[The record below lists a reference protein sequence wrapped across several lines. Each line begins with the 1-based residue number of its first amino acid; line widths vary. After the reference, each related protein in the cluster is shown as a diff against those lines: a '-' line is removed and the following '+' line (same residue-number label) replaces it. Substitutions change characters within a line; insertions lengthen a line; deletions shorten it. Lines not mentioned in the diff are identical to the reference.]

1 MSLFETCIHRPVF
14 AIVMTLLL
22 VLFGLLSFLRLPVR
36 EYPDIKP
43 PIVSVRTVY
52 QGASASVVELDVTTP
67 LEDALSGI
75 QGLRTITS
83 ASREE
88 VSLITMEF
96 ELKRD
101 LDGATNDVRDRVSQI
116 RPVLPLGILEPHVEK
131 AAAENTEVLW
141 LTVSS
146 DRHSELEMSDIADR
160 FIKTRLAMIPG
171 VSATYLDGERRYA
184 MRIWLDPDQLAA
196 RRLTVEDVEEAIRNQ
211 NASIPAGRIEG
222 DQMEFGVSLKGTLQS
237 PRQFESLI
245 VAYREGYPV
254 RLEDVA
260 RVELGAEDTRKLVRF
275 NGKPSLGISVSRQS
289 KANTLAVA
297 RAVKEQL
304 PSISAGLPD
313 GMNLTMAWDSAT
325 SIERSLDEV
334 YVALG
339 LSLLLVVM
347 VIFLF
352 LGSTRAT
359 LIPAVAIPVSI
370 IGTCTIMAVTGCSLN
385 VLTLL
390 GLVLAVGLVV
400 DDAIIVLENIHRR
413 IVAGMPPER
422 AAIEGTNEIAFAV
435 VATTISLVTVFV
447 PIAFLTGI
455 VGQLFAELAIAVASA
470 VLLSGFVALTLTP
483 MMCGRLLR
491 HDIGLSRFRFAARL
505 ADDVGQ
511 RYRRGLAWAMNARLA
526 IVLVAIGA
534 SLASLSIL
542 NRLPSELAPLE
553 DTGWFSGFLT
563 APQGA
568 TLRYTDTYAKE
579 LEALLKTVPEITHTY
594 TMVALGDRPTR
605 VNRAES
611 WVTLKDWNE
620 RAKSQQEIVAGLNQE
635 LGKLAGVK
643 AYLLN
648 PSSIGEWVEKTPVQ
662 FVIGG
667 LDYQELQHTA
677 DKLVARLA
685 NHPGFVTPG
694 LDASPDTPHVTI
706 ETHRDK
712 SADLG
717 VSVVSIGR
725 TLETLLSGRPVN
737 TFMQNGRQYK
747 VIVKV
752 DDRHREKPSDI
763 SRLYVRGNGGALV
776 QLNNIVTVKEVPVP
790 EALNHVDRMRAVT
803 ISAGLADGF
812 TLGQALNYLD
822 ETSRDIIKPGM
833 RTAYAG
839 ESKTFAESNRNL
851 YLTFVLALAVIF
863 LVLAAQFESFRH
875 PWTILLTVPPAMSGS
890 LLSLAAIDGT
900 LTIYSQ
906 IGLVILIGLV
916 TKNAILIVE
925 FANQLRERG
934 FDVSQAVIEAA
945 ALRLRPILM
954 TTCATIL
961 GALPLAL
968 ATGAGAAGRRQIGI
982 VLIGGLLV
990 STLVTLV
997 LVPAGYR
1004 ILSGGVKASETEGTK
1019 SPYGLHGT
1027 HLVVGPQSADHT

>member
-1 MSLFETCIHRPVF
+1 MSLSTTCIRRPVF

-22 VLFGLLSFLRLPVR
+22 VLFGVLNFLRLPVR

-43 PIVSVRTVY
+43 PIVSVRTIY
-52 QGASASVVELDVTTP
+52 PGASVSVLESDVTTP

-88 VSLITMEF
+88 VSSITMEF
-96 ELKRD
+96 ELGRD
-101 LDGATNDVRDRVSQI
+101 LDSATNDVRDRVSQV

-141 LTVSS
+141 LAVSS
-146 DRHSELEMSDIADR
+146 GDHSELELSDIADR

-171 VSATYLDGERRYA
+171 VSSTYLDGERRYA
-184 MRIWLDPDQLAA
+184 MRIWLDPDRLAA
-196 RRLTVEDVEEAIRNQ
+196 RRLTVQDVEDAIRNQ
-211 NASIPAGRIEG
+211 NASLPAGRIESN
-222 DQMEFGVSLKGTLQS
+222 QMEFSVSLKGTLHS
-237 PRQFESLI
+237 PKQFESLI

-275 NGKPSLGISVSRQS
+275 NGKASLGISVSRQS
-289 KANTLAVA
+289 QADTLAVV
-297 RAVKEQL
+297 RAVREQL
-304 PSISAGLPD
+304 PSIAAGLPE
-313 GMNLTMAWDSAT
+313 GMDLTMAWDSST
-325 SIERSLDEV
+325 PIERSLDEV

-339 LSLLLVVM
+339 LALCLVVL
-347 VIFLF
+347 VIFCF
-352 LGSTRAT
+352 LGSWRAT
-359 LIPAVAIPVSI
+359 LIPAVAIPASI
-370 IGTCTIMAVTGCSLN
+370 VGSFTIMALTGCSLN

-413 IVAGMPPER
+413 IGAGVPPVQ
-422 AAIEGTNEIAFAV
+422 AAIAGTKEIAFAV
-435 VATTISLVTVFV
+435 VATTVALVAVFI
-447 PIAFLTGI
+447 PIAFVTGM
-455 VGQLFAELAIAVASA
+455 VGRLFSELAIAVASA

-483 MMCGRLLR
+483 MMCGRVLHQER
-491 HDIGLSRFRFAARL
+491 GLVTQFPWATGL
-505 ADDVGQ
+505 AEAVTQ
-511 RYRRGLAWAMNARLA
+511 RYRRGLTWAMNARTA
-526 IVLVAIGA
+526 VVVVAVGA
-534 SLASLSIL
+534 SMASLSVL

-553 DTGWFSGFLT
+553 DAGWFSGFII

-568 TLRYTDTYAKE
+568 TLRYTDIYAKE
-579 LEALLKTVPEITHTY
+579 LEALVQTIPEVAHTY
-594 TMVALGDRPTR
+594 TTVALGDRPTR

-611 WVTLKDWNE
+611 WVTLKDWGQ
-620 RAKSQQEIVAGLNQE
+620 RTKSQQEVVTELNQQ
-635 LGKLAGVK
+635 LGSLAGVK
-643 AYLLN
+643 AFLLN
-648 PSSIGEWVEKTPVQ
+648 PSSLGDWLEKAPVQ
-662 FVIGG
+662 FVLGG
-667 LDYQELQHTA
+667 LDYQELQQTA
-677 DKLVARLA
+677 DQLVARLA
-685 NHPGFVTPG
+685 THPGFVAPG
-694 LDASPDTPHVTI
+694 MDTALNTPHLAV
-706 ETHRDK
+706 EAHRDK

-717 VSVVSIGR
+717 VSIASIGR
-725 TLETLLSGRPVN
+725 TLETLLSGRPVS

-752 DDRHREKPSDI
+752 DDRHRAKPSDI
-763 SRLYVRGNGGALV
+763 SHLYVRGNDGALV
-776 QLNNIVTVKEVPVP
+776 QLDNVVTVKEVPAP
-790 EALNHVDRMRAVT
+790 EAFNHFDRMRAVT
-803 ISAGLADGF
+803 IGAGLAEGF
-812 TLGQALNYLD
+812 TLGEALHYLD
-822 ETSRDIIKPGM
+822 EASREIIKPGM

-875 PWTILLTVPPAMSGS
+875 PWTILLAVPPAVSGAV
-890 LLSLAAIDGT
+890 LSLGAIDGT
-900 LTIYSQ
+900 LSIYSQ

-934 FDVSQAVIEAA
+934 IDASRAVVEAA
-945 ALRLRPILM
+945 VLRLRPILM

-982 VLIGGLLV
+982 VIIGGLLV
-990 STLVTLV
+990 STLVTLI
-997 LVPAGYR
+997 LVPAGYA
-1004 ILSGGVKASETEGTK
+1004 ILSGRMPTANAEG
-1019 SPYGLHGT
+1019 
-1027 HLVVGPQSADHT
+1027 AE

>member
-22 VLFGLLSFLRLPVR
+22 VLFGFLSFLRLPVR

-184 MRIWLDPDQLAA
+184 MRIWLDPDRLAA

-222 DQMEFGVSLKGTLQS
+222 NQMEFGVSLKGTLQS

-275 NGKPSLGISVSRQS
+275 NGKSSLGISVSRQS

-313 GMNLTMAWDSAT
+313 GMNLIMAWDSAT
-325 SIERSLDEV
+325 PIERSLDEV

-359 LIPAVAIPVSI
+359 FIPAVAIPVSI

-413 IVAGMPPER
+413 IVAGMPPEQ

-470 VLLSGFVALTLTP
+470 VLLSSFVALTLTP

-491 HDIGLSRFRFAARL
+491 HDIGLTRFRFAARL

-511 RYRRGLAWAMNARLA
+511 RYRRGLAWVMNAR
-526 IVLVAIGA
+526 IVIVIVAVGA

-579 LEALLKTVPEITHTY
+579 LEALLKTVPEIAHTY

-667 LDYQELQHTA
+667 LDYQELQQTA

-694 LDASPDTPHVTI
+694 MDASLDTPHVTI

-763 SRLYVRGNGGALV
+763 SQLYVRGNGGALV

-822 ETSRDIIKPGM
+822 ETSRDVIKPGM

-851 YLTFVLALAVIF
+851 YLIFVLALAVIF

-934 FDVSQAVIEAA
+934 LDVSQAVIEAA

-1004 ILSGGVKASETEGTK
+1004 ILSGGVKVSEAEGTK

-1027 HLVVGPQSADHT
+1027 HLVVGPQSVDHT

>member
-1 MSLFETCIHRPVF
+1 MNLSETCIHRPVF

-22 VLFGLLSFLRLPVR
+22 MLFGFLSFLRLPVR

-52 QGASASVVELDVTTP
+52 PGASASVVELDVTTP
-67 LEDALSGI
+67 LEDVLSGI
-75 QGLRTITS
+75 QGLRTMTS

-88 VSLITMEF
+88 VSSVTLEF
-96 ELKRD
+96 ELGRD

-141 LTVSS
+141 LAVSS
-146 DRHSELEMSDIADR
+146 DRYSELELSDLADR
-160 FIKTRLAMIPG
+160 FIKAQLAMIPG
-171 VSATYLDGERRYA
+171 VSSTYLDGERRYA
-184 MRIWLDPDQLAA
+184 MRIWLDPDRLAA
-196 RRLTVEDVEEAIRNQ
+196 RRLTVEDVEDALRNQ
-211 NASIPAGRIEG
+211 NASIPAGRIESN
-222 DQMEFGVSLKGTLQS
+222 QMEFSVSLKGTLQT
-237 PRQFESLI
+237 PKQFESLI
-245 VAYREGYPV
+245 MAYREGYPV

-260 RVELGAEDTRKLVRF
+260 RVELAAEDTRKVVRF
-275 NGKPSLGISVSRQS
+275 NGKSSLGISVSRQS
-289 KANTLAVA
+289 KANTLAVV
-297 RAVKEQL
+297 RAVREQL
-304 PSISAGLPD
+304 PSIAAGLPEGVD
-313 GMNLTMAWDSAT
+313 LTLAWDSST
-325 SIERSLDEV
+325 PIERSLDEV
-334 YVALG
+334 YIALG
-339 LSLLLVVM
+339 LSLFLVVL
-347 VIFLF
+347 VIFCF
-352 LGSTRAT
+352 LGSARAT
-359 LIPAVAIPVSI
+359 LIPAVAIPASI
-370 IGTCTIMAVTGCSLN
+370 IGTCTIMAMTGCSLN
-385 VLTLL
+385 ILTLL

-413 IVAGMPPER
+413 IVAGMPPVR

-435 VATTISLVTVFV
+435 IATTISLVAVFV
-447 PIAFLTGI
+447 PIAFVTDI
-455 VGQLFAELAIAVASA
+455 VGRLFTELAIAVASA

-483 MMCGRLLR
+483 MMSGRLLR
-491 HDIGLSRFRFAARL
+491 QDSGVTRFRFAARL
-505 ADDVGQ
+505 ADDLSRQ
-511 RYRRGLAWAMNARLA
+511 YRRGLGWVMNARVA
-526 IVLVAIGA
+526 VVIVAVGA
-534 SLASLSIL
+534 SLGSLSIL

-553 DTGWFSGFLT
+553 DTGWFSGFLI

-579 LEALLKTVPEITHTY
+579 LESLLRTVPEIAHTY

-611 WVTLKDWNE
+611 WVTLKDWKE
-620 RAKSQQEIVAGLNQE
+620 RATSQQEIVAGLNQK
-635 LGKLAGVK
+635 LGMLTGVK

-648 PSSIGEWVEKTPVQ
+648 PSSLGDWSEKSPVQ
-662 FVIGG
+662 FVLGG
-667 LDYQELQHTA
+667 LDYQELQQAAET
-677 DKLVARLA
+677 LVSRLA
-685 NHPGFVTPG
+685 GHPGFVSPG
-694 LDASPDTPHVTI
+694 MDAALDTPHLAV

-717 VSVVSIGR
+717 VSVASIGR

-737 TFMQNGRQYK
+737 TFMQNGRLYK
-747 VIVKV
+747 VILKV
-752 DDRHREKPSDI
+752 DDRNRETPSAI
-763 SRLYVRGNGGALV
+763 SQLYVRGNDGALV
-776 QLNNIVTVKEVPVP
+776 QLNNIVTVKEVPAPDV
-790 EALNHVDRMRAVT
+790 LNHFDRMRAVT
-803 ISAGLADGF
+803 VSAGLADGF
-812 TLGQALNYLD
+812 TLGQALKYLD
-822 ETSRDIIKPGM
+822 ETAHDIVRPGM

-875 PWTILLTVPPAMSGS
+875 PWTILLTVPPALSGS
-890 LLSLAAIDGT
+890 LLSLAAIGGT

-934 FDVSQAVIEAA
+934 MEVSEAIIEAA

-968 ATGAGAAGRRQIGI
+968 ATGAGAAGRRQIGV
-982 VLIGGLLV
+982 VLIGGLVV

-997 LVPAGYR
+997 LVPAGYM
-1004 ILSGGVKASETEGTK
+1004 ILSGAVKGSKTSDTK
-1019 SPYGLHGT
+1019 SL
-1027 HLVVGPQSADHT
+1027 

>member
-1 MSLFETCIHRPVF
+1 MGVSFSETCIHRPVF
-14 AIVMTLLL
+14 AVVMTLLL
-22 VLFGLLSFLRLPVR
+22 MLFGLLSFLRLPVR

-52 QGASASVVELDVTTP
+52 PGAGASVIESDVTTP
-67 LEDALSGI
+67 LEDSLSGI
-75 QGLRTITS
+75 QALRTITS
-83 ASREE
+83 GSREE
-88 VSLITMEF
+88 VSTITLEF
-96 ELKRD
+96 ELERD
-101 LDGATNDVRDRVSQI
+101 LDGATNDVRDRIAQI
-116 RPVLPLGILEPHVEK
+116 RPLLPLGILEPHVEK
-131 AAAENTEVLW
+131 AAAENAEILW
-141 LTVSS
+141 LAVSS

-160 FIKTRLAMIPG
+160 FIKARLVMIPG
-171 VSATYLDGERRYA
+171 VSATYFDGERRYA
-184 MRIWLDPDQLAA
+184 MRIWLDPDRLAA
-196 RRLTVEDVEEAIRNQ
+196 RRLTVQDVEDAIRNQ
-211 NASIPAGRIEG
+211 NASIPAGRVES
-222 DQMEFGVSLKGTLQS
+222 DQMEFSVSLKGTLQS
-237 PRQFESLI
+237 PKQFESLI

-254 RLEDVA
+254 RVEDVA
-260 RVELGAEDTRKLVRF
+260 RVELGAEDTRKLGRF
-275 NGKPSLGISVSRQS
+275 DGRSSLGISVSRQS
-289 KANTLAVA
+289 KANTLAVV

-304 PSISAGLPD
+304 PSISAGLPE
-313 GMNLTMAWDSAT
+313 GMNLTIAWDS
-325 SIERSLDEV
+325 SMPIEQSLREV

-339 LSLLLVVM
+339 LSLTLVVL
-347 VIFLF
+347 VIFCF
-352 LGSTRAT
+352 LGSARAT
-359 LIPAVAIPVSI
+359 LVPAVAIPASI
-370 IGTCTIMAVTGCSLN
+370 IGAFTVMAVTGCSLN

-413 IVAGMPPER
+413 IVAGMSPMR

-435 VATTISLVTVFV
+435 IATTISLVAVFV
-447 PIAFLTGI
+447 PIAFLTG
-455 VGQLFAELAIAVASA
+455 VAGQLFAELAIAVASA

-483 MMCGRLLR
+483 IMCGRLLR
-491 HDIGLSRFRFAARL
+491 REAGDSRFRFVVRL
-505 ADDVGQ
+505 AEDVTE
-511 RYRRGLAWAMNARLA
+511 RYRRGLAWATKARA
-526 IVLVAIGA
+526 AVVIVAVGA
-534 SLASLSIL
+534 SLASLSIV
-542 NRLPSELAPLE
+542 NRLPAELAPLE

-579 LEALLKTVPEITHTY
+579 LESLLKAVPEIAHIY
-594 TMVALGDRPTR
+594 TVVALGDRPAK

-611 WVTLKDWNE
+611 WVTLKDWND
-620 RAKSQQEIVAGLNQE
+620 RAKSQQEIVASLNQE
-635 LGKLAGVK
+635 VGKLAGVK
-643 AYLLN
+643 AYVLN
-648 PSSIGEWVEKTPVQ
+648 PPSIQEWSDKTPVQ
-662 FVIGG
+662 FVLGG
-667 LDYQELQHTA
+667 LDYQELQLTA
-677 DKLVARLA
+677 DQLVARLA
-685 NHPGFVTPG
+685 KHPGFVTPEMD
-694 LDASPDTPHVTI
+694 LAMNTPHLAV

-717 VSVVSIGR
+717 VSVASIGR

-763 SRLYVRGNGGALV
+763 SRLYVRGNDGALV
-776 QLNNIVTVKEVPVP
+776 QLNNVVTVKEVSAPD
-790 EALNHVDRMRAVT
+790 ALNHFDRMRAVT
-803 ISAGLADGF
+803 VSAGLADGF

-822 ETSRDIIKPGM
+822 DTSREIIKPGM

-875 PWTILLTVPPAMSGS
+875 PWTILLAVPPALSGS
-890 LLSLAAIDGT
+890 LLALATIDGT

-916 TKNAILIVE
+916 TKNSILIVE

-934 FDVSQAVIEAA
+934 FDTAQAVIEAA

-961 GALPLAL
+961 GALPLVL
-968 ATGAGAAGRRQIGI
+968 ATGAGAAGRRQIGVVI
-982 VLIGGLLV
+982 VGGLLV

-997 LVPAGYR
+997 LVPAGYT
-1004 ILSGGVKASETEGTK
+1004 ILSGRKPMSGAQE
-1019 SPYGLHGT
+1019 
-1027 HLVVGPQSADHT
+1027 

>member
-1 MSLFETCIHRPVF
+1 
-14 AIVMTLLL
+14 MTLLL
-22 VLFGLLSFLRLPVR
+22 ILFGVMSFLRLPVR

-52 QGASASVVELDVTTP
+52 AGASTSVLESDVTTP
-67 LEDALSGI
+67 LEDSLSGI
-75 QGLRTITS
+75 QGLRTISS

-88 VSLITMEF
+88 VSMITLEF
-96 ELKRD
+96 EMGRD

-116 RPVLPLGILEPHVEK
+116 RPLLPLGIYEPHVEK
-131 AAAENTEVLW
+131 AAAENTEILW
-141 LTVSS
+141 IAVSS
-146 DRHSELEMSDIADR
+146 DRHSELELSDVADR
-160 FIKTRLAMIPG
+160 FIRARLVMIPG

-184 MRIWLDPDQLAA
+184 MRIWLDPDRLAA
-196 RRLTVEDVEEAIRNQ
+196 RRLTVQDVEDAIRNQ
-211 NASIPAGRIEG
+211 NASIPAGRIES
-222 DQMEFGVSLKGTLQS
+222 DQVEFSVSLKGMMQTS
-237 PRQFESLI
+237 KQFESLI

-260 RVELGAEDTRKLVRF
+260 RVELGAEDTRKLGRF
-275 NGKPSLGISVSRQS
+275 DGKSSLGISVSRQS
-289 KANTLAVA
+289 KVNTLAVA
-297 RAVKEQL
+297 RAVKDEL
-304 PSISAGLPD
+304 PAISAGLPA
-313 GMNLTMAWDSAT
+313 GMTMTLAWDSST
-325 SIERSLDEV
+325 PIEQSLHEV

-339 LSLLLVVM
+339 LSLALVVL
-347 VIFLF
+347 VIFCF
-352 LGSTRAT
+352 LGSVRAT
-359 LIPAVAIPVSI
+359 LVPAVAIPASI
-370 IGTCTIMAVTGCSLN
+370 IGTCTVMAVTGCSLN
-385 VLTLL
+385 LLTLL

-413 IVAGMPPER
+413 IVAGTPPLQ

-435 VATTISLVTVFV
+435 IATTISLVTVFI

-455 VGQLFAELAIAVASA
+455 VGQLFTELAIAVASA

-483 MMCGRLLR
+483 IMCERLLR
-491 HDIGLSRFRFAARL
+491 QETGVPRFRFAVRFAEG
-505 ADDVGQ
+505 VGE
-511 RYRRGLAWAMNARLA
+511 RYRRGLTWALNARA
-526 IVLVAIGA
+526 AVVIVAVGI
-534 SLASLSIL
+534 SLASLSIV
-542 NRLPSELAPLE
+542 NRLPSELAPIE
-553 DTGWFSGFLT
+553 DAGWFSGFLT

-579 LEALLKTVPEITHTY
+579 LESLLKTVPEITHIY
-594 TMVALGDRPTR
+594 TVVARGDRPTR

-611 WVTLKDWNE
+611 WVTLKDWDE
-620 RAKSQQEIVAGLNQE
+620 RTRSQQEIVASLNQD

-648 PSSIGEWVEKTPVQ
+648 PPSIGEWSDRTPVQ

-667 LDYQELQHTA
+667 LDYQELQQA
-677 DKLVARLA
+677 AEKLVARLA
-685 NHPGFVTPG
+685 KHPGFVTPEMD
-694 LDASPDTPHVTI
+694 LALNTPHLTV

-712 SADLG
+712 GADLG
-717 VSVVSIGR
+717 VSVTSIGR

-752 DDRHREKPSDI
+752 DDRRRETPSDI
-763 SRLYVRGNGGALV
+763 SKLYVRGNEGGLV
-776 QLNNIVTVKEVPVP
+776 QLNNVVTIKEVPAP
-790 EALNHVDRMRAVT
+790 EALNHFNRMRAVT
-803 ISAGLADGF
+803 VSAGLAEGF

-822 ETSRDIIKPGM
+822 ETVKDIIGPGM

-851 YLTFVLALAVIF
+851 YMTFVLALAVIF

-875 PWTILLTVPPAMSGS
+875 PWTILLAVPPAVSGS
-890 LLSLAAIDGT
+890 LLSLAMIDGS

-906 IGLVILIGLV
+906 IGLIILIGLV

-934 FDVSQAVIEAA
+934 LDASQAVIEAA

-968 ATGAGAAGRRQIGI
+968 ATGAGAAGRRQIGV

-990 STLVTLV
+990 STLVTLI
-997 LVPAGYR
+997 LVPAGYA
-1004 ILSGGVKASETEGTK
+1004 ILSGRTK
-1019 SPYGLHGT
+1019 TSGAQG
-1027 HLVVGPQSADHT
+1027 AK

>member
-1 MSLFETCIHRPVF
+1 MSLSETCIHRPVF

-88 VSLITMEF
+88 VSSITLEF
-96 ELKRD
+96 EMGRD

-131 AAAENTEVLW
+131 AAAENAEVLW
-141 LTVSS
+141 LTMSS

-160 FIKTRLAMIPG
+160 FIKARLAMIPG

-184 MRIWLDPDQLAA
+184 MRIWLDPDRLAA

-222 DQMEFGVSLKGTLQS
+222 NQVEFGISLKGTLES
-237 PRQFESLI
+237 PRQFEALI

-275 NGKPSLGISVSRQS
+275 NGNSSLGISVSRQS

-297 RAVKEQL
+297 RAIKEQL
-304 PSISAGLPD
+304 PSISAGLPV
-313 GMNLTMAWDSAT
+313 GINLTMAWDSST
-325 SIERSLDEV
+325 PIERSLDEV
-334 YVALG
+334 YVALA

-370 IGTCTIMAVTGCSLN
+370 IGACTIMAVTGCSLN

-435 VATTISLVTVFV
+435 MATTISLVTVFV

-455 VGQLFAELAIAVASA
+455 VGQLFTELAIAVVSS

-491 HDIGLSRFRFAARL
+491 HDIGLSRFRYAARL
-505 ADDVGQ
+505 ADDVGH
-511 RYRRGLAWAMNARLA
+511 RYRRGLAWAMNARVVIVILA
-526 IVLVAIGA
+526 LGA
-534 SLASLSIL
+534 SLASMSVLY
-542 NRLPSELAPLE
+542 RLPSELAPLE
-553 DTGWFSGFLT
+553 DAGWFSGLLT

-579 LEALLKTVPEITHTY
+579 LEALLQTVPEIAHTY
-594 TMVALGDRPTR
+594 TVVARGDRPTM
-605 VNRAES
+605 VNRAAS

-620 RAKSQQEIVAGLNQE
+620 RTKSQQEIVADLNHK
-635 LGKLAGVK
+635 LSKLAGVK

-648 PSSIGEWVEKTPVQ
+648 PPSIEEWSEKSPVQ
-662 FVIGG
+662 FVLGG
-667 LDYQELQHTA
+667 LDYQELQQAA
-677 DKLVARLA
+677 DKLVERLA
-685 NHPGFVTPG
+685 NHPGFVTPEMDIA
-694 LDASPDTPHVTI
+694 LNAPHLTV

-763 SRLYVRGNGGALV
+763 SQLYVRGNGSALV
-776 QLNNIVTVKEVPVP
+776 QLNNIVTVKEVPAP

-803 ISAGLADGF
+803 VSAGLAHGF

-822 ETSRDIIKPGM
+822 ETSHDLIKPGM

-875 PWTILLTVPPAMSGS
+875 PWTILLTVPPALSGS

-906 IGLVILIGLV
+906 IGLVILVGLV
-916 TKNAILIVE
+916 SKNAILIVE

-934 FDVSQAVIEAA
+934 LDVSQAVIEAA

-982 VLIGGLLV
+982 VLIGGLVV

-997 LVPAGYR
+997 LVPAGYT
-1004 ILSGGVKASETEGTK
+1004 ILSGGVKISEAEGAK
-1019 SPYGLHGT
+1019 
-1027 HLVVGPQSADHT
+1027 